1 MQLFGFEI
9 KRAKDEQVL
18 PIPSVVPP
26 SNQDGST
33 VVNTSVNAGGYY
45 GMVVDLDASLKN
57 ENDLIRRY
65 REIAQYCDCDAA
77 IEDIVN
83 EALIS
88 DETKRPVE
96 IILDDLKVSAGIKN
110 KISEEFVE
118 VMRLLRFNDRGHEI
132 FRQWYIDGRLYY
144 QVLLDEANVKAGIQ
158 ELRYIDPRKIRKIKN
173 IKKEKTPQGVEIVRT
188 IDEFYLYNDK
198 GMSEQSTQGVKLP
211 VDSVVHCPSGAID
224 MNTGMT
230 LSHLHKAI
238 KPTNQLKMIEDSLVI
253 YRISRAPER
262 RIFYVDVG
270 NLPKLKAEQY
280 VNDIMNKF
288 RNKIVYD
295 ATTGETRDDRRHL
308 SMMEDFWMPRREGGK
323 GTEISTLPGGQ
334 NLGAIEDI
342 EYFQNKLY
350 HSLNVPVSR
359 MQQSEGFSIGRSNEI
374 TRDEVKFNKF
384 IVRLRKKFAVL
395 FLEALKVQLVAKNI
409 INIKDWEDLRQGMRF
424 DFLEDNH
431 YAELKDAELLTQRV
445 TLLQQIEP
453 YIGRFYSD
461 EWIKRNLLRMTDDE
475 IELMDKQIKS
485 SLETNVA
492 FAQNKGE
499 QQLAQQQPT
508 MEFQAQQQQ
517 DQMQQQAAM
526 QQGQAPQGAQQPNQQ
541 QRVAQEADTE
551 TKDDQAEKK
560 ADNKPAG
567 KKTSTGE
574 QKAGSWPL

>member
-9 KRAKDEQVL
+9 KRTKDEQVL

-26 SNQDGST
+26 TNQDGST
-33 VVNTSVNAGGYY
+33 VVNSGVNAGGYY

-88 DETKRPVE
+88 DETKRPIE

-110 KISEEFVE
+110 KISDEFTE
-118 VMRLLRFNDRGHEI
+118 IMRLLKFNDRGHEI

-144 QVLLDEANVKAGIQ
+144 QILFDENNVKAGIA

-173 IKKEKTPQGVEIVRT
+173 IKKEKTPQGVEIIKT
-188 IDEFYLYNDK
+188 MEEFYLYNDK

-211 VDSVVHCPSGAID
+211 IDSVVHCPSGVLD
-224 MNTGMT
+224 MNSGMM

-409 INIKDWEDLRQGMRF
+409 VSIKDWDDIRHGIRF

-445 TLLQQIEP
+445 TLLQQIDP

-461 EWIKRNLLRMTDDE
+461 DWIKRKLLRMTDDE
-475 IELMDKQIKS
+475 IALMDKQIKA
-485 SLETNVA
+485 SLKNNVS

-508 MEFQAQQQQ
+508 MDYQNDLQMQAQQQQ
-517 DQMQQQAAM
+517 MAAQQQAAPAAPE
-526 QQGQAPQGAQQPNQQ
+526 QAA
-541 QRVAQEADTE
+541 AQEGASQEQADKE
-551 TKDDQAEKK
+551 QQK
-560 ADNKPAG
+560 AG
-567 KKTSTGE
+567 KKKSTGE
-574 QKAGSWPL
+574 QKDAISTWPN

>member
-33 VVNTSVNAGGYY
+33 VVNTGVNAGGYY

-65 REIAQYCDCDAA
+65 REISQYTDCDAA
-77 IEDIVN
+77 IEDIIN
-83 EALIS
+83 ETLIS
-88 DETKRPVE
+88 DESKRPVE
-96 IILDDLKVSAGIKN
+96 IILDDLKVSTGIKN
-110 KISEEFVE
+110 KITDEFRE
-118 VMRLLRFNDRGHEI
+118 VLRLLKFNDRGHDI
-132 FRQWYIDGRLYY
+132 FRQWYVDGRLYY
-144 QVLLDEANVKAGIQ
+144 QVLLDENNVKAGIQ
-158 ELRYIDPRKIRKIKN
+158 ELRFIDPRKIRKIKN
-173 IKKEKTPQGVEIVRT
+173 IKKEKTPQGVEVIKT

-211 VDSVVHCPSGAID
+211 IDSVVHCPSGVID
-224 MNTGMT
+224 MNSGMT

-334 NLGAIEDI
+334 NLGSIEDI

-395 FLEALKVQLVAKNI
+395 FLETLKVQLVAKNI
-409 INIKDWEDLRQGMRF
+409 INIKDWEDLRQGIRF
-424 DFLEDNH
+424 DYLEDNH

-445 TLLQQIEP
+445 TLLTQIEP
-453 YIGRFYSD
+453 FIGRFYSD
-461 EWIKRNLLRMTDDE
+461 EWIKRNLLRMTDDD
-475 IELMDKQIKS
+475 IALMDKQIKS

-508 MEFQAQQQQ
+508 MDYQADQQAQ
-517 DQMQQQAAM
+517 QMQQQAAM
-526 QQGQAPQGAQQPNQQ
+526 QQGQAPQGNQQPSQQ

-551 TKDDQAEKK
+551 TKGDKAEQKV
-560 ADNKPAG
+560 G
-567 KKTSTGE
+567 KKKSTGE
-574 QKAGSWPL
+574 QKDQFDWTN

>member
-9 KRAKDEQVL
+9 SRKKNEL
-18 PIPSVVPP
+18 PIQSVVPP

-65 REIAQYCDCDAA
+65 REVSQYSDCDSA
-77 IEDIVN
+77 IEDIIN
-83 EALIS
+83 EALVA
-88 DETKRPVE
+88 DEAKKPIQ
-96 IILDDLKVSAGIKN
+96 IILDDLKVSSGIKT
-110 KISEEFVE
+110 KISDEFDNVL
-118 VMRLLRFNDRGHEI
+118 RLLKFNDRGHEI
-132 FRQWYIDGRLYY
+132 FRQWYVDGRLYY
-144 QVLLDEANVKAGIQ
+144 QVLLDEENVKSGIQ
-158 ELRYIDPRKIRKIKN
+158 ELRFIDPRKIRKIKN
-173 IKKEKTPQGVEIVRT
+173 VKKEKTPQGVEVIKTVE
-188 IDEFYLYNDK
+188 EFYLYNDR

-211 VDSVVHCPSGAID
+211 LDSVVHCPSGVTD
-224 MNTGMT
+224 MNSGMT
-230 LSHLHKAI
+230 LSYLHKAI

-323 GTEISTLPGGQ
+323 GTEITTLPGGQ

-350 HSLNVPVSR
+350 HALNVPASR
-359 MQQSEGFSIGRSNEI
+359 MQQSQGFSIGRSNEI

-395 FLEALKVQLVAKNI
+395 FLESLKVQLVAKNI
-409 INIKDWEDLRQGMRF
+409 INIEDWSDIRYGIRF

-431 YAELKDAELLTQRV
+431 YSELKDAELLTQRI

-453 YIGRFYSD
+453 FIGRFYSD
-461 EWIKRNLLRMTDDE
+461 EWVKRNLLRMTDDE
-475 IELMDKQIKS
+475 IKVMDTQIKD
-485 SLETNVA
+485 SLQNNIA

-499 QQLAQQQPT
+499 QQLAQQKPT
-508 MEFQAQQQQ
+508 MDAQQQLS
-517 DQMQQQAAM
+517 MQQQVQQNPEQAAK
-526 QQGQAPQGAQQPNQQ
+526 
-541 QRVAQEADTE
+541 QESKTE
-551 TKDDQAEKK
+551 TA
-560 ADNKPAG
+560 ADKKPAG
-567 KKTSTGE
+567 KTKSTGE
-574 QKAGSWPL
+574 QKDSFDWSN

>member
-33 VVNTSVNAGGYY
+33 VVNTGVNAGGYY

-65 REIAQYCDCDAA
+65 REISQYCDCDAA

-88 DETKRPVE
+88 DESKRPVE
-96 IILDDLKVSAGIKN
+96 IILDDLKVSSGIKN
-110 KISEEFVE
+110 KISDEFIE
-118 VMRLLRFNDRGHEI
+118 VLRLLKFNDKGHEI

-144 QVLLDEANVKAGIQ
+144 QVLFDEANVKAGIH
-158 ELRYIDPRKIRKIKN
+158 ELRFIDPRKIRKIKN
-173 IKKEKTPQGVEIVRT
+173 IKKEKTPAGVEVIKT

-211 VDSVVHCPSGAID
+211 LDSVVHCPSGVVD
-224 MNTGMT
+224 SNSGLM

-359 MQQSEGFSIGRSNEI
+359 MQQSQGFSIGRSNEI

-395 FLEALKVQLVAKNI
+395 FLEALKIQLVAKNI
-409 INIKDWEDLRQGMRF
+409 MTIKDWNEISQQIRF

-445 TLLQQIEP
+445 TLLQQVDP
-453 YIGRFYSD
+453 YIGRFFSD
-461 EWIKRNLLRMTDDE
+461 EWIKRNLLRMTDDQ
-475 IELMDKQIKS
+475 IAAMDKQIKD
-485 SLETNVA
+485 SLATNVA
-492 FAQNKGE
+492 FAQNKGD

-508 MEFQAQQQQ
+508 MDYQAQQQQ
-517 DQMQQQAAM
+517 QQMAM
-526 QQGQAPQGAQQPNQQ
+526 QQGQQPQQSQQPNAEQD
-541 QRVAQEADTE
+541 AEQEAKVVNLAD
-551 TKDDQAEKK
+551 KK
-560 ADNKPAG
+560 QVG
-567 KKTSTGE
+567 KRKSTGE
-574 QKAGSWPL
+574 QKDSFDWN

>member
-9 KRAKDEQVL
+9 KRTKDEQVL

-33 VVNTSVNAGGYY
+33 IVNTSVNAGGYY

-65 REIAQYCDCDAA
+65 REVAQYADCDAA
-77 IEDIVN
+77 IEDIIN

-88 DETKRPVE
+88 DESKRPIE

-110 KISEEFVE
+110 KISDEFGE
-118 VMRLLRFNDRGHEI
+118 ILRLLKFNDKGHEI

-144 QVLLDEANVKAGIQ
+144 QVLLDETNVKAGIQ

-173 IKKEKTPQGVEIVRT
+173 IKKEKTPQGVEIIKT

-211 VDSVVHCPSGAID
+211 VDSIVHCPSGVMD
-224 MNTGMT
+224 MNSGMT

-395 FLEALKVQLVAKNI
+395 FLESLKVQLVAKNI
-409 INIKDWEDLRQGMRF
+409 INIRDWEDLRHGIRF

-453 YIGRFYSD
+453 FIGRFYSD

-475 IELMDKQIKS
+475 IELMDKQIKD
-485 SLETNVA
+485 SLATNVA

-508 MEFQAQQQQ
+508 MEFQADQQAQ
-517 DQMQQQAAM
+517 QMQQQAAM
-526 QQGQAPQGAQQPNQQ
+526 QQGQQPAAAKPQSAQQA
-541 QRVAQEADTE
+541 VKDEAKTE
-551 TKDDQAEKK
+551 TAGDK
-560 ADNKPAG
+560 KPAG
-567 KKTSTGE
+567 KKKPTGE
-574 QKAGSWPL
+574 QKDSFDWN

>member
-9 KRAKDEQVL
+9 KRKKDEL
-18 PIPSVVPP
+18 PIQSVVPP
-26 SNQDGST
+26 SNLDGAA
-33 VVNTSVNAGGYY
+33 VVNTSVSAGGYY
-45 GMVVDLDASLKN
+45 GMVMDMDASLKN

-65 REIAQYCDCDAA
+65 REISQYCDCDAA

-83 EALIS
+83 ESIIS
-88 DETKRPVE
+88 DESKHPIDIV
-96 IILDDLKVSAGIKN
+96 LDDLKVSNSIKT
-110 KISEEFVE
+110 KITDEFKNIL
-118 VMRLLRFNDRGHEI
+118 RLLKFNDRGHEI
-132 FRQWYIDGRLYY
+132 FRQWYVDGRLYY
-144 QVLLDEANVKAGIQ
+144 QILFDENNVKAGIV
-158 ELRYIDPRKIRKIKN
+158 ELRFIDPRKIRKIKN
-173 IKKEKTPQGVEIVRT
+173 IKKEKNPSGVDIIKTVE
-188 IDEFYLYNDK
+188 EFYLYNDK
-198 GMSEQSTQGVKLP
+198 GMTEQSTNGIKLP
-211 VDSVVHCPSGAID
+211 LDSVVHCPSGVVD
-224 MNTGMT
+224 TNSGMM

-359 MQQSEGFSIGRSNEI
+359 MQQSQGFSIGRSNEI

-409 INIKDWEDLRQGMRF
+409 IKYEEWDELRYNIRF

-431 YAELKDAELLTQRV
+431 YAELKDAELITQRV
-445 TLLQQIEP
+445 NLLQQIDP
-453 YIGRFYSD
+453 YVGRYFSD
-461 EWIKRNLLRMTDDE
+461 EWVKRNLLKMTDD
-475 IELMDKQIKS
+475 DIKLLDS
-485 SLETNVA
+485 QLEASLQNNIA
-492 FAQNKGE
+492 MAQNKGD

-508 MEFQAQQQQ
+508 MEYQQQQQQAQADQQAQAQQ
-517 DQMQQQAAM
+517 A
-526 QQGQAPQGAQQPNQQ
+526 AQQE
-541 QRVAQEADTE
+541 AGQEASGDE
-551 TKDDQAEKK
+551 QEVKAEKSDKK
-560 ADNKPAG
+560 AEPANKPSA
-567 KKTSTGE
+567 KKKPTGE
-574 QKAGSWPL
+574 QKDQFDWNH

>member
-9 KRAKDEQVL
+9 KRKKDEL
-18 PIPSVVPP
+18 PIQSVVPP
-26 SNQDGST
+26 TNTDGST
-33 VVNTSVNAGGYY
+33 IVNTGVNAGGYY

-65 REIAQYCDCDAA
+65 REISQYCDCDAA

-83 EALIS
+83 EAIIS
-88 DETKRPVE
+88 DESKSPIK
-96 IILDDLKVSAGIKN
+96 IILDDLKVSNGIKN
-110 KISEEFVE
+110 KITDEFGE
-118 VMRLLRFNDRGHEI
+118 VLRLLKFNDRGHEI

-144 QVLLDEANVKAGIQ
+144 QVLFDENNVKAGIA

-173 IKKEKTPQGVEIVRT
+173 VKKEKTPQGVEIVKT
-188 IDEFYLYNDK
+188 MEQFYLYNDK

-211 VDSVVHCPSGAID
+211 VDSVVHCPSGVMDA
-224 MNTGMT
+224 NTGLM

-359 MQQSEGFSIGRSNEI
+359 MQQSQGFSIGRSNEI

-409 INIKDWEDLRQGMRF
+409 IKYDEWEDLRYNIRF

-431 YAELKDAELLTQRV
+431 YSELKDAELLTQRI
-445 TLLQQIEP
+445 TLLQQVDP
-453 YIGRFYSD
+453 YIGRFFSD
-461 EWIKRNLLRMTDDE
+461 EWIKSKLLRMTDDE
-475 IELMDKQIKS
+475 IAAMDKQIEN
-485 SLETNVA
+485 SLESNVA

-508 MEFQAQQQQ
+508 MEFQNELQLQAQQQA
-517 DQMQQQAAM
+517 QMAAQQQPQAA
-526 QQGQAPQGAQQPNQQ
+526 QPQDSA
-541 QRVAQEADTE
+541 AQEAKAE
-551 TKDDQAEKK
+551 TAGDKK
-560 ADNKPAG
+560 KPSKQKA
-567 KKTSTGE
+567 TGE
-574 QKAGSWPL
+574 QKDSFDWSN

>member
-1 MQLFGFEI
+1 
-9 KRAKDEQVL
+9 
-18 PIPSVVPP
+18 
-26 SNQDGST
+26 
-33 VVNTSVNAGGYY
+33 
-45 GMVVDLDASLKN
+45 MVVDLDASLKN

-65 REIAQYCDCDAA
+65 REISQYTDCDAA

-88 DETKRPVE
+88 DETKQPIE
-96 IILDDLKVSAGIKN
+96 IILDDLKVSAGIKT
-110 KISEEFVE
+110 KIADEFSEVL
-118 VMRLLRFNDRGHEI
+118 RLLKFNDRGHEI

-144 QVLLDEANVKAGIQ
+144 QVLLDENNVKAGIQ
-158 ELRYIDPRKIRKIKN
+158 ELRFIDPRKIRKIKN
-173 IKKEKTPQGVEIVRT
+173 IKKEKTPQGVEIVKT
-188 IDEFYLYNDK
+188 MEEFYLYNDK

-211 VDSVVHCPSGAID
+211 IDSVVHCPSGVMD
-224 MNTGMT
+224 MNSGMT

-395 FLEALKVQLVAKNI
+395 FLESLKVQLVAKNI
-409 INIKDWEDLRQGMRF
+409 INIREWDDIRHGIRF
-424 DFLEDNH
+424 DYLEDNH

-445 TLLQQIEP
+445 TLLTQMEP
-453 YIGRFYSD
+453 FIGRFYSD
-461 EWIKRNLLRMTDDE
+461 EWIKRNLLRMTDDQ
-475 IELMDKQIKS
+475 IEMMDKQIQA
-485 SLETNVA
+485 SLQTNIT
-492 FAQNKGE
+492 FAQNKGD

-517 DQMQQQAAM
+517 AQMQQQAAL
-526 QQGQAPQGAQQPNQQ
+526 QGQAAPA
-541 QRVAQEADTE
+541 A
-551 TKDDQAEKK
+551 
-560 ADNKPAG
+560 KPASAAASAASQAKSQQAADKSEQKSEG
-567 KKTSTGE
+567 KKKPTGE
-574 QKAGSWPL
+574 QKDSFDWN

>member
-33 VVNTSVNAGGYY
+33 VVNTGVNAGGYY

-65 REIAQYCDCDAA
+65 REISQYCDCDAA

-88 DETKRPVE
+88 DESKRPVE
-96 IILDDLKVSAGIKN
+96 IILDDLKVSSGIKN
-110 KISEEFVE
+110 KISDEFIE
-118 VMRLLRFNDRGHEI
+118 VLRLLKFNDKGHEI

-144 QVLLDEANVKAGIQ
+144 QVLFDEANVKAGIH
-158 ELRYIDPRKIRKIKN
+158 ELRFIDPRKIRKIKN
-173 IKKEKTPQGVEIVRT
+173 IKKEKTPAGVEVIKT

-211 VDSVVHCPSGAID
+211 LDSVVHCPSGVVD
-224 MNTGMT
+224 SNSGLM

-323 GTEISTLPGGQ
+323 GTEITTLPGGQ
-334 NLGAIEDI
+334 NLGEIQDI

-350 HSLNVPVSR
+350 HALNVPVSR
-359 MQQSEGFSIGRSNEI
+359 MQQQQGFSIGRSQEI
-374 TRDEVKFNKF
+374 NRDEIKFNKF
-384 IVRLRKKFAVL
+384 IVRLRRKFTVL
-395 FLEALKVQLVAKNI
+395 FNDALRVQLIAKGI
-409 INIKDWEDLRQGMRF
+409 IRPEEWDDIGHDIKY
-424 DFLEDNH
+424 DFIEDNH
-431 YAELKDAELLTQRV
+431 YAEMRDSELIQSRV
-445 TLLQQIEP
+445 SLLQLLDP
-453 YIGRFYSD
+453 YVGKYYSMQ
-461 EWIKRNLLRMTDDE
+461 WAKKNILRMDDDE
-475 IELMDKQIKS
+475 IEEIAEQI
-485 SLETNVA
+485 
-492 FAQNKGE
+492 GE
-499 QQLAQQQPT
+499 EQEMALQIATQQGQVQQAMQQPA
-508 MEFQAQQQQ
+508 MDAQMAQQQQ
-517 DQMQQQAAM
+517 QMAM
-526 QQGQAPQGAQQPNQQ
+526 QQPQQPAQPEQQ
-541 QRVAQEADTE
+541 AQEQ
-551 TKDDQAEKK
+551 QAEDEQESEEETAPAKDSKK
-560 ADNKPAG
+560 ANVTKL
-567 KKTSTGE
+567 KTGT
-574 QKAGSWPL
+574 WPN

>member
-9 KRAKDEQVL
+9 KRKKDEL
-18 PIPSVVPP
+18 PIQSVVPP
-26 SNQDGST
+26 TNTDGST
-33 VVNTSVNAGGYY
+33 IVNTGVNAGGYY

-65 REIAQYCDCDAA
+65 REISQYCDCDAA

-83 EALIS
+83 EAIIS
-88 DETKRPVE
+88 DESKSPIK
-96 IILDDLKVSAGIKN
+96 IILDDLKVSNGIKN
-110 KISEEFVE
+110 KITDEFGE
-118 VMRLLRFNDRGHEI
+118 VLRLLKFNDRGHEI

-144 QVLLDEANVKAGIQ
+144 QVLFDENNVKAGIA

-173 IKKEKTPQGVEIVRT
+173 VKKEKTPQGVEIVKT
-188 IDEFYLYNDK
+188 MEQFYLYNDK

-211 VDSVVHCPSGAID
+211 VDSVVHCPSGVMDA
-224 MNTGMT
+224 NTGLM

-359 MQQSEGFSIGRSNEI
+359 MQQSQGFSIGRSNEI

-409 INIKDWEDLRQGMRF
+409 IKYDEWEDLRYNIRF

-431 YAELKDAELLTQRV
+431 YSELKDAELLTQRI
-445 TLLQQIEP
+445 TLLQQVDP
-453 YIGRFYSD
+453 YIGRFFSD
-461 EWIKRNLLRMTDDE
+461 EWIKSKLLRMTDDE
-475 IELMDKQIKS
+475 IAAMDKQIEN
-485 SLETNVA
+485 SLESNVA

-508 MEFQAQQQQ
+508 MEFQNELQMQAQQQQ
-517 DQMQQQAAM
+517 MAQQQPAPQQAAS
-526 QQGQAPQGAQQPNQQ
+526 
-541 QRVAQEADTE
+541 QEAKAE
-551 TKDDQAEKK
+551 TAGDKK
-560 ADNKPAG
+560 KPG
-567 KKTSTGE
+567 KQKATGE
-574 QKAGSWPL
+574 QKDSFDWTN